1 MSERYPRERSTD
13 KEILVTKPYKT
24 SPLIQPGAIYKQYVS
39 NGSNTKGYNTA
50 PIHARRCTMGGRFL
64 RRYRRGSEA
73 LMGEKDIDQ
82 DAWEILFSNPNT
94 PTQLL
99 FVTSIIIILLLLT
112 NKSVVITAHLEDTDC
127 DQI

>member
-1 MSERYPRERSTD
+1 
-13 KEILVTKPYKT
+13 
-24 SPLIQPGAIYKQYVS
+24 
-39 NGSNTKGYNTA
+39 
-50 PIHARRCTMGGRFL
+50 
-64 RRYRRGSEA
+64 
-73 LMGEKDIDQ
+73 MGEKDIDQ